1 MEKIN
6 KKLFH
11 IEKTLDKM
19 KKEISSIKSITYNTN
34 ATNSFNNSNNFT
46 NKNFSLNFKKDNYQK
61 NRNINILKN
70 YFKLTEKEKQ
80 YYENKKRMQSPLS
93 FHMKGKKYNLNN
105 LKYDYSSINNSI
117 DDTLLIENDKNKTKY
132 KQNIK
137 STYNNKRFNRIAIL
151 NENKNDSSFENN
163 FDFESHNIFFNYNSN
178 GQNKCNRRVFSNI
191 MKKNSNEN
199 RNKYLNNYSM
209 DCRKRMNGSLDS
221 KIYNINYDE
230 TKGIN
235 NKICYGIKNIVNDK
249 NKVSKLKLNKKNNN
263 SIFNKDI
270 DDEYYISNNNSK
282 KKTFEE
288 NGENINLY
296 NYKKYENN
304 KKLGEKYSEILNI
317 LDGKSL
323 EEIKNK
329 SILFDKYGLN
339 GFKNFLD
346 NNNIKYNSSQ
356 KNFNSF
362 FKYLVN
368 YKKYIKTLKANK
380 EYMNKIYSYKILC
393 DNLLKIGNR
402 INLQKIEEKINNKLK
417 KNQHNKKVLE
427 KIKNIL
433 FELNNNHNIY

>member
-221 KIYNINYDE
+221 KIYKINYDE